1 MTNRQVKAEWNK
13 GNSEIHKKEKKMKL
27 KRTHYCAQLNK
38 DNVGQEVVVCG
49 WVHSRRDHGGV
60 TFIDLRD
67 KGDVLQVVFDAKLE
81 VAHKLRSEY
90 VLSVKGKIRRR
101 PLDTE
106 NTLLKT
112 GEIELVAEEVELL
125 NKSLTPPFEIS
136 EKTKTSEEIRLKYRY
151 LDLRRPQLL
160 KNFSLRHK
168 VSKIIRDILDKRG
181 FMEVETPILTKS
193 TPEGARDYLVPS
205 RVNPAE
211 FFALPQSPQL
221 FKQLLMVAGMDKYF
235 QICKCFRDEDLR
247 ADRQPEFTQVDMEMS
262 FVDEEEI
269 FTVVEEIISTLFQQ
283 VLNKKITLPFS
294 RLSYGEAMEKYGTD
308 KPDLRFGLEI
318 IDLSVIVSNCQF
330 KVFKGAVEKGGKVR
344 GIRVKGEFSRKEI
357 EEMTAWIASFGAK
370 GLAWMKVTS
379 EGLESNITKF
389 FSKEELQQIQD
400 KMQGEEGDL
409 LLFVADKEKIV
420 NSSLANLRLYL
431 AEKKKLINS
440 DSFHFSWIIDFPLL
454 EYSEEEK
461 RLQALHHPFTS
472 PKEEDIPLL
481 SELPQKVRSRAY
493 DLVLNGYELGGGSIR
508 IHNAS
513 LQREMFNVLGISDA
527 QAEQKFGFLL
537 KALDFGAPP
546 HGGIALGLD
555 RLIMLMVG
563 ADSIRDVIAFPKTQ
577 KAICLLTESPS
588 PVTEKQLQELH
599 IKLNVSE

>member
-1 MTNRQVKAEWNK
+1 
-13 GNSEIHKKEKKMKL
+13 MKL

-60 TFIDLRD
+60 IFIDLRD
-67 KGDVLQVVFDAKLE
+67 KGDILQVVFDAKFE

-106 NTLLKT
+106 NPQLKT

-181 FMEVETPILTKS
+181 FIEVETPILTKS

-205 RVNPAE
+205 RVNPGE

-262 FVDEEEI
+262 FVDEEVI
-269 FTVVEEIISTLFQQ
+269 FAVVEEIISTLFQQ
-283 VLNKKITLPFS
+283 VLNKKITLPFP
-294 RLSYGEAMEKYGTD
+294 RLSHGEAMEKYGTD

-318 IDLSVIVSNCQF
+318 IDLSGIISNCQF

-344 GIRVKGEFSRKEI
+344 GLRVKGGFSRKEI

-420 NSSLANLRLYL
+420 NNSLANLRLYL

-440 DSFHFSWIIDFPLL
+440 DNFHFSWIIDFPLL

-472 PKEEDIPLL
+472 PKEEDICFL
-481 SELPQKVRSRAY
+481 SESPQKVRSRAY

-599 IKLNVSE
+599 IKLDIVE

>member
-1 MTNRQVKAEWNK
+1 
-13 GNSEIHKKEKKMKL
+13 MKL

-60 TFIDLRD
+60 IFIDLRD
-67 KGDVLQVVFDAKLE
+67 KGDILQVVFDAKFE

-106 NTLLKT
+106 NPQLKT

-181 FMEVETPILTKS
+181 FIEVETPILTKS

-205 RVNPAE
+205 RVNPGE

-262 FVDEEEI
+262 FVDEEVI
-269 FTVVEEIISTLFQQ
+269 FAVVEEIISTLFQQ
-283 VLNKKITLPFS
+283 VLNKKITLPFP
-294 RLSYGEAMEKYGTD
+294 RLSHGEAMEKYGTD

-318 IDLSVIVSNCQF
+318 IDLSGIMSNCQF
-330 KVFKGAVEKGGKVR
+330 KVFKGAVKKGGKVR
-344 GIRVKGEFSRKEI
+344 GLRVKGGFSRKEI

-420 NSSLANLRLYL
+420 NNSLANLRLYL

-440 DSFHFSWIIDFPLL
+440 DNFHFSWIIDFPLL

-472 PKEEDIPLL
+472 PKEEDICLL
-481 SELPQKVRSRAY
+481 SESPQKVRSRAY

-588 PVTEKQLQELH
+588 LVTEKQLQELH
-599 IKLNVSE
+599 IKLDIVE

>member
-1 MTNRQVKAEWNK
+1 
-13 GNSEIHKKEKKMKL
+13 MKL

-49 WVHSRRDHGGV
+49 WVNSRRDHGGV

-67 KGDVLQVVFDAKLE
+67 KGDVLQVVFDATLE

-106 NTLLKT
+106 NSLLKT

-136 EKTKTSEEIRLKYRY
+136 DKTKTSEEIRLKYRY

-168 VSKIIRDILDKRG
+168 VSKIIREILDKRG
-181 FMEVETPILTKS
+181 FIEVETPILTKS

-205 RVNPAE
+205 RVNPGE

-269 FTVVEEIISTLFQQ
+269 FAVVEGIISTLFQQ
-283 VLNKKITLPFS
+283 ALNKKITLPFS

-379 EGLESNITKF
+379 EGLESNIAKF

-472 PKEEDIPLL
+472 PKEEDISLL
-481 SELPQKVRSRAY
+481 SESPQKVRSRAY

-599 IKLNVSE
+599 IKLNVIE

>member
-1 MTNRQVKAEWNK
+1 
-13 GNSEIHKKEKKMKL
+13 MKF

-49 WVHSRRDHGGV
+49 WVNSRRDHGGV
-60 TFIDLRD
+60 IFIDLRD
-67 KGDVLQVVFDAKLE
+67 KGGLLQVVFDAKFE

-106 NTLLKT
+106 NPQLKT

-160 KNFSLRHK
+160 KNFFLRHK
-168 VSKIIRDILDKRG
+168 ASKIIRDILDKRG
-181 FMEVETPILTKS
+181 FTEVETPILTKS

-205 RVNPAE
+205 RINPGE

-262 FVDEEEI
+262 FVDEEGI
-269 FTVVEEIISTLFQQ
+269 FAVVEEIISILFRQI
-283 VLNKKITLPFS
+283 LNKKITLPFP
-294 RLSYGEAMEKYGTD
+294 RLSYGETMEKYGTD

-318 IDLSVIVSNCQF
+318 IDLSVIISNCQF

-344 GIRVKGEFSRKEI
+344 GVRVEGEFSRKEI

-420 NSSLANLRLYL
+420 NNSLANLRLYL
-431 AEKKKLINS
+431 AKKKKLINS

-472 PKEEDIPLL
+472 PKEEDISIL
-481 SELPQKVRSRAY
+481 SESPQKVRSRAY
-493 DLVLNGYELGGGSIR
+493 DLVLNGCELGGGSIR
-508 IHNAS
+508 IHNSS

-527 QAEQKFGFLL
+527 QAERKFGFLL

-588 PVTEKQLQELH
+588 PVTEKQLRELH
-599 IKLNVSE
+599 IKLDIIE

>member
-1 MTNRQVKAEWNK
+1 
-13 GNSEIHKKEKKMKL
+13 MKL